1 MQKALLFFLAVIALS
16 VVVYSHSPSKEGFQN
31 LMGVNWTSMNEGT
44 PKALYTDL
52 PIQQPKTVEI
62 AEAGVGNIQP
72 SPPPPASLPSAP
84 FGQRSK
90 EVPNPYRDPST
101 EPAKYIRI
109 LGVKEDLQAF
119 FGFEA
124 PLLDQS
130 SDPSVQIPLTRA
142 RADLGDLLDVQTVM
156 ERNPGLTSRINN
168 QQLND
173 ISGNLRYLRSMLRDL
188 QASGAIK
195 DTALTAKQVKE
206 GFQSLPSE
214 QRASLKELQEF
225 QIKVTLEIEKMQL
238 IKSMTPQD
246 EVRLTTLTRIQQD
259 VDQVINQLMTGF
271 MAPNQVP
278 IYSLDIQNA
287 GAFLGKVPKS
297 PVRTA
302 KMPVTQSSE
311 LSSNKR
317 ATLKQLQ
324 EFQVRVVVEQQRL
337 SASGTS
343 DPVIIARLNVLSKI
357 KGDIDQVIY
366 QLQSG
371 QITPETVPIYAV
383 DLERAFPVLGKPND
397 PLPTLLRDNSLP
409 ESLSSL
415 FPGGL
420 SAKDTEQLL
429 QSNNVLKGYMKKFFD
444 GSSWSISYRYD
455 NPKIEE
461 LRYKTAD
468 KTQRLVEQ
476 LSKLGLPSDQGGLPG
491 VVPGLTPSVQATD
504 ALATMNSP
512 KTSDSRTQ
520 QGYDSGLPGTSTS
533 RTLATP
539 QAPFDWKQRN
549 SEIVQ
554 QIRRRGM
561 DPLLFGALPPDA
573 QVSNDFS
580 WRGHTQMMCMRLNAT
595 TDPGLAVSVGCPPQ
609 RWAGWKS

>member
-16 VVVYSHSPSKEGFQN
+16 VVVYSNAPSKEGFQN
-31 LMGVNWTSMNEGT
+31 LMGVNWTSMNSGT
-44 PKALYTDL
+44 PEALYTKL

-72 SPPPPASLPSAP
+72 SPPPPANLPSAP

-90 EVPNPYRDPST
+90 EVPNPYRDPSN

-130 SDPSVQIPLTRA
+130 SDPSIQIPLTRA

-173 ISGNLRYLRSMLRDL
+173 ISSNLRYLRSMLRDL
-188 QASGAIK
+188 QASGAVK
-195 DTALTAKQVKE
+195 ETALTASQVKE
-206 GFQSLPSE
+206 GFQTLPSE

-225 QIKVTLEIEKMQL
+225 QIKVTLELEKLQASGATDTQS
-238 IKSMTPQD
+238 K
-246 EVRLTTLTRIQQD
+246 VRQTTLIRIQQD
-259 VDQVINQLMTGF
+259 VDQVINQLMTGS
-271 MAPNQVP
+271 MASNQVP
-278 IYSLDIQNA
+278 IYSIDLQNA

-297 PVRTA
+297 PVRTPT
-302 KMPVTQSSE
+302 MPTTGSE
-311 LSSNKR
+311 LSSDKR

-343 DPVIIARLNVLSKI
+343 DPVIIARLNVLNKL
-357 KGDIDQVIY
+357 KQDVDQVIY

-409 ESLSSL
+409 DSLSSL

-461 LRYKTAD
+461 LRYKTAE
-468 KTQRLVEQ
+468 KTERLVKQ
-476 LSKLGLPSDQGGLPG
+476 LSSMGLPSDQGGIPG
-491 VVPGLTPSVQATD
+491 VVPGLTPSIQATD
-504 ALATMNSP
+504 ALAAANSA
-512 KTSDSRTQ
+512 KVSDSRTQ

-533 RTLATP
+533 RTLSTP

-549 SEIVQ
+549 AEIVQ
-554 QIRRRGM
+554 QIRKRGM

-580 WRGHTQMMCMRLNAT
+580 WRGHTQMMCMRLNST
-595 TDPGLAVSVGCPPQ
+595 SDPGLAVSVGCPPQ
-609 RWAGWKS
+609 RWGGWRS